1 MQHVP
6 DSCHSVAGSQY
17 LFLPPNRYIFHGAE
31 VYSDSE
37 DDVLSSSSCGSS
49 SDSASCR
56 SQSLDV
62 EDESEMEEFYN
73 GIEDED
79 AAEREEEPGFG
90 EDGAEQEEL
99 AAEESAE
106 PKGAAGTEHPSKA
119 L

>member
-1 MQHVP
+1 M
-6 DSCHSVAGSQY
+6 
-17 LFLPPNRYIFHGAE
+17 
-31 VYSDSE
+31 
-37 DDVLSSSSCGSS
+37 
-49 SDSASCR
+49 
-56 SQSLDV
+56 

-90 EDGAEQEEL
+90 EDGAEQDEL

-106 PKGAAGTEHPSKA
+106 TNEAAGTEHPSHA